1 MHHRHNFWGLN
12 LSEWIQRLEG
22 HPVSA
27 EAKSFDALLSE
38 VEDVAAKNP
47 QAISQLSRL
56 QQINRLLM
64 QRLQSVDPVLVPL
77 AVLNNL
83 HSHVQHQ
90 RNEVNQYRANQNVGH
105 LSNANS
111 QADGVLT
118 HLGTMIYP
126 AAPSD
131 IEGVRDAVASFRKSA
146 GQYLRYIEDEHSSL
160 KTQMNGLSGQLQ
172 QATAEVS
179 SQKSRLDTAISQ
191 FQQQFS
197 QAEDTRREQ
206 FTQGER
212 AREEK
217 FVAAMKE
224 KDEEF
229 RSGEEERSGEFAGA
243 LDERRNAFDQFLKKS
258 RDDTDE
264 QRVKLEEVASSLLD
278 HLSDSKSRAEG
289 LVHVIANTGMVGGYQ
304 RVANEERLAARL
316 WEGLA
321 VISMAGLVGFAV
333 YAFFGTLND
342 DFKWGVFLARAFVA
356 ITFGILA
363 GYAARQAEKHHQVE
377 RRNRR
382 VELELASIGPF
393 LAELPEEERND
404 VKKRLAA
411 RLFGNTDGTGSGG
424 RQVDPSDELVKSLL
438 AVAEQAAKK

>member
-1 MHHRHNFWGLN
+1 M
-12 LSEWIQRLEG
+12 SEWIQRFEG

-27 EAKSFDALLSE
+27 DAKSFDALLTE
-38 VEDVAAKNP
+38 VEDFATKSP

-56 QQINRLLM
+56 QQINRLLI
-64 QRLQSVDPVLVPL
+64 QRLQSVDPLLVPL
-77 AVLNNL
+77 TVLNNL
-83 HSHVQHQ
+83 HSHVQQQH
-90 RNEVNQYRANQNVGH
+90 NEVNQYRTNQNVGH

-118 HLGTMIYP
+118 QLGTMIYP

-160 KTQMNGLSGQLQ
+160 KTRMSELSGQLQ
-172 QATAEVS
+172 QASAEVS

-212 AREEK
+212 AREDK
-217 FVAAMKE
+217 FVAAMKG

-229 RSGEEERSGEFAGA
+229 RSAEEERSGAFSGA
-243 LDERRNAFDQFLKKS
+243 LDDRCNAVDQLLKKS
-258 RDDTDE
+258 RDETDE
-264 QRVKLEEVASSLLD
+264 QRVKLEEDASSLLD
-278 HLSDSKSRAEG
+278 HLSESKSRAEE

-316 WEGLA
+316 WEGIA
-321 VISMAGLVGFAV
+321 VIAMSGLVGFAV

-342 DFKWGVFLARAFVA
+342 DVKWGVFLARAFVA
-356 ITFGILA
+356 ITFGVLA

-393 LAELPEEERND
+393 LAELPEEERNEA
-404 VKKRLAA
+404 KKRLAA
-411 RLFGNTDGTGSGG
+411 RLFGNTDGMESGG
-424 RQVDPSDELVKSLL
+424 RQIDPSDEFIKSLL
-438 AVAEQAAKK
+438 AVAEQAAKR

>member
-1 MHHRHNFWGLN
+1 M
-12 LSEWIQRLEG
+12 SEWVQRLEA
-22 HPVSA
+22 HPVNADVKAFDVLLA
-27 EAKSFDALLSE
+27 ELDE
-38 VEDVAAKNP
+38 VAAKSP
-47 QAISQLSRL
+47 QVISQVSRL
-56 QQINRLLM
+56 QQINRLLL

-83 HSHVQHQ
+83 QSYVQQQ
-90 RNEVNQYRANQNVGH
+90 RNEVNHYRANQNVGH
-105 LSNANS
+105 LHNANS
-111 QADGVLT
+111 HADVVLT
-118 HLGTMIYP
+118 QLGAMIYP

-146 GQYLRYIEDEHSSL
+146 GQYLRYVEDEHSSL
-160 KTQMNGLSGQLQ
+160 KAKMKNLSDQLQ
-172 QATAEVS
+172 QATTDVN

-206 FTQGER
+206 FVKAESG
-212 AREEK
+212 REEK
-217 FVAAMKE
+217 FTFAMKD

-229 RSGEEERSGEFAGA
+229 RSAEEVRSGEFVGA
-243 LDERRNAFDQFLKKS
+243 LDERRAAFDQFLEKS
-258 RDDTDE
+258 RNDSGE
-264 QRVKLEEVASSLLD
+264 QRVQIEKDASSLLD
-278 HLSDSKSRAEG
+278 QLIQKKSRAEA

-304 RVANEERLAARL
+304 RVANEERLVARL

-321 VISMAGLVGFAV
+321 VISMGGLVGFAV
-333 YAFFGTLND
+333 YAFFSTLHD

-356 ITFGILA
+356 LTFGILA

-377 RRNRR
+377 RRSRR

-393 LAELPEEERND
+393 LSELPEGERNE

-411 RLFGNTDGTGSGG
+411 RLFGNTEDTGNA
-424 RQVDPSDELVKSLL
+424 PKHLEPNDEVLKGLL
-438 AVAEQAAKK
+438 ALAEHAGKN